1 MSYVIKDEYKGL
13 RVCIPGEVIDLV
25 PGVSQAKLRKLALMK
40 YPGVVQASEESPEGQ
55 AEDRQGEGGQ

>member
-1 MSYVIKDEYKGL
+1 MRYVVTKEYEGL

-40 YPGVVQASEESPEGQ
+40 YPGVVQALEESPEGQ
-55 AEDRQGEGGQ
+55 AGDRQGEGGQ

>member
-1 MSYVIKDEYKGL
+1 MRYSVAKEYQGL

-40 YPGVVQASEESPEGQ
+40 YPGVVQALEESPEGQ
-55 AEDRQGEGGQ
+55 AVERQGEGGQ